1 MIEPRLPVTSAQNH
15 PFNFVI
21 SLKVGST
28 FLRNLVY
35 YLDNGEA
42 YSAVERN
49 FPKDLLRR
57 SLTREQLANEVSFYV
72 VRDPVDRFFSL
83 YFDKA
88 IGSED
93 ARFPWLRQT
102 LIKNRTFHEGPDW
115 TIEQHREN
123 CDSLLA
129 YVGLRVRG
137 RVNEGRINQHWSKQ
151 IIRLENA
158 IKFGLKPLTLD
169 NLEHQLLTIADGR
182 IDGLETAISNV
193 TTRNRS
199 PRPVQKEDILSPE
212 LQYKIDT
219 LYAEDTQLYEL
230 VKTGWEVLGHPP
242 EINL

>member
-1 MIEPRLPVTSAQNH
+1 MNEPRLQVVSARNH

-35 YLDNGEA
+35 YLDHGTP
-42 YSAVERN
+42 YSQVERD
-49 FPKDLLRR
+49 FPKDLLKRE
-57 SLTREQLANEVSFYV
+57 LTREELARGVSFFV

-88 IGSED
+88 IGSEE
-93 ARFPWLRQT
+93 ARFPWLREV
-102 LIKNRTFHEGPDW
+102 LIKNRVFHEGPDW
-115 TIEQHREN
+115 TIAQHREN

-129 YVGLRVRG
+129 YVSLRVRG
-137 RVNEGRINQHWSKQ
+137 KLKNPINHHWSKQ

-158 IKFGLKPLTLD
+158 IKFGLKPLL
-169 NLEHQLLTIADGR
+169 LEDLENQLLTIADGR
-182 IDGLETAISNV
+182 IDGLEEAINSV

-199 PRPVQKEDILSPE
+199 PRPVQKEDILTPE
-212 LQYKIDT
+212 LQLKIDS

-230 VKTGWEVLGHPP
+230 VKAGWSLLGRPP
-242 EINL
+242 EIEL